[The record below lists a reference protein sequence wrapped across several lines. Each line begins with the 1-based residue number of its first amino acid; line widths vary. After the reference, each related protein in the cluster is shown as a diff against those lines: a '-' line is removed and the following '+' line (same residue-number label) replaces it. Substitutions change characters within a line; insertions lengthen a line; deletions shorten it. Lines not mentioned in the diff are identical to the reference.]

1 MDPSQQGALK
11 FIILWCPSPA
21 FPLSPENG
29 DAQSCLIV
37 QRPQL
42 SKWRPRFP
50 ASTGNPRRLFYSLNF
65 KGCMFYFWIG
75 LEVTTPSLIWNPS
88 SQEVTLSTEK
98 VKLTDLDIAFQWSQ
112 VTDGELL
119 ESKFL
124 QVFKETANN
133 RYNNINFLQPRR
145 IQAPTERIE
154 PKLSWYN
161 NINYSLKFYQNNTHT
176 HTQSSYH

>member
-1 MDPSQQGALK
+1 
-11 FIILWCPSPA
+11 
-21 FPLSPENG
+21 
-29 DAQSCLIV
+29 
-37 QRPQL
+37 
-42 SKWRPRFP
+42 
-50 ASTGNPRRLFYSLNF
+50 
-65 KGCMFYFWIG
+65 
-75 LEVTTPSLIWNPS
+75 
-88 SQEVTLSTEK
+88 

-154 PKLSWYN
+154 PKLS
-161 NINYSLKFYQNNTHT
+161 
-176 HTQSSYH
+176 